1 MVKLADCQPGDK
13 ITVEFTVDPCDV
25 SMLGGHLTTTSG
37 NRLYASQEVTGT
49 LMVLSRTPA
58 PKKIEVGCT
67 VTSTVYSSVSAKVL
81 GIVVY
86 EDQTYLTIKWV
97 NSGSII
103 TSPIQNF
110 KRVD

>member
-13 ITVEFTVDPCDV
+13 ITVEFTVHPHDV
-25 SMLGGHLTTTSG
+25 SLLGGHLETTSN
-37 NRLYASQEVTGT
+37 NRLYLAREELGQ
-49 LMVLSRTPA
+49 LKVLSRTPA

-67 VTSTVYSSVSAKVL
+67 VTSTVYSSISAKVL
-81 GIVVY
+81 GIVVD

-97 NSGSII
+97 NNGII
-103 TSPIQNF
+103 TTSPIQNF